1 MEEAVKGLFITFE
14 GPDGSGK
21 TTQLKKLASYLEQ
34 AGHSVMVTRE
44 PGGTSISDQIRT
56 IVLSPDNSAM
66 IGQTEVLLYAASRA
80 QHVHEKII
88 PALIAGQIVLCDR
101 FVDASVAYQAFGS
114 GMEESEVRAIN
125 LFASSGLKPR
135 RTYMIDVPVEVSQRR
150 LLKRGQSEFHLVLDR
165 IEQKGS
171 EYHNRVREAFHQ
183 IAKEDPER
191 VCLISGDRTEDEIFT
206 DIQNDYLQFFA
217 KYLKK

>member
-1 MEEAVKGLFITFE
+1 MEEPVKGLFITFE

-21 TTQLKKLASYLEQ
+21 TTQLKKLASFLQQ

-56 IVLSPDNSAM
+56 IVLSPDNSGM

-101 FVDASVAYQAFGS
+101 FIDASVAYQAFGS

-150 LLKRGQSEFHLVLDR
+150 LLQRGQSEFHLVLDR
-165 IEQKGS
+165 VEQKGN

-191 VCLISGDRTEDEIFT
+191 VCLISGDRMEDEIFA

-217 KYLKK
+217 KYL

>member
-1 MEEAVKGLFITFE
+1 VKGLFITFE

-21 TTQLKKLASYLEQ
+21 TTQLKKLALLLQQ

-66 IGQTEVLLYAASRA
+66 IDQAEVLLYAASRA

-88 PALIAGQIVLCDR
+88 PALLAGQIVLCDR
-101 FVDASVAYQAFGS
+101 FIDASVAYQAYGS
-114 GMEESEVRAIN
+114 GMEETEVKAIN
-125 LFASSGLKPR
+125 QFASSGLKPR
-135 RTYMIDVPVEVSQRR
+135 RTYMIEVPVAVSQSR
-150 LLKRGQSEFHLVLDR
+150 LLQRGESEFHLVLDR

-171 EYHNRVREAFHQ
+171 EYHNRVRDAFFQ
-183 IAKEDPER
+183 IAKEEPDR
-191 VCLISGDRTEDEIFT
+191 VCLLSGDRTEDEIFA
-206 DIQNDYLQFFA
+206 DIQSDFLHFFA
-217 KYLKK
+217 NDLKK